1 MQKMKRIIQ
10 RIAEVIMAG
19 GPRML
24 ETEKTSRNMIK
35 RKGGVI
41 KAIFE
46 SICPLKIESLDA
58 KLHKIG
64 NTMII

>member
-1 MQKMKRIIQ
+1 MYIIIQ
-10 RIAEVIMAG
+10 RIAEVIVAE

-35 RKGGVI
+35 RKRGVI

-46 SICPLKIESLDA
+46 SICPLKIEEFDA

-64 NTMII
+64 NTTTI